1 VATVFCRGCAGGD
14 GGDLEVVEWDK
25 GVVVA
30 SLTGIKGADGTV
42 GDIVRVVV
50 GMFNGG
56 CSEMSG
62 HEWAMS
68 PSESVM

>member
-1 VATVFCRGCAGGD
+1 MATVFCRGCAGGD
-14 GGDLEVVEWDK
+14 GGDLEVE
-25 GVVVA
+25 
-30 SLTGIKGADGTV
+30 SLTGIKGVDGSV

-56 CSEMSG
+56 WSEMSG

-68 PSESVM
+68 PTE